1 MINLEVTSATI
12 VTHPPTHTYSGVTSM
27 SSLSV
32 LPPSPLLLFWQVH
45 VDLQCYSRTI
55 GPQFAS
61 HCKGDL
67 TLRQIVLTKMWHNL
81 RVSPG
86 ILAAWYSCPLA
97 VVRERRRS
105 SECDD
110 DRDRDTATLM
120 VGFRLTTHSRRTTPR
135 SADTSHFVHLGN
147 IFIIILTRTALDGFS
162 IW

>member
-1 MINLEVTSATI
+1 M
-12 VTHPPTHTYSGVTSM
+12 
-27 SSLSV
+27 
-32 LPPSPLLLFWQVH
+32 
-45 VDLQCYSRTI
+45 
-55 GPQFAS
+55 
-61 HCKGDL
+61 
-67 TLRQIVLTKMWHNL
+67 
-81 RVSPG
+81 
-86 ILAAWYSCPLA
+86 AAWYSCPLA

-162 IW
+162 I